1 MSEMENSVRKVLVI
15 DGTVGF
21 TVATM
26 LNKQLQGMAQVMHDT
41 SVREGVKIDNSL
53 QFRLA
58 YFY

>member
-1 MSEMENSVRKVLVI
+1 VQVM
-15 DGTVGF
+15 G
-21 TVATM
+21 
-26 LNKQLQGMAQVMHDT
+26 QLMHDT

>member
-1 MSEMENSVRKVLVI
+1 M
-15 DGTVGF
+15 G
-21 TVATM
+21 
-26 LNKQLQGMAQVMHDT
+26 QLMHDT